1 MRIGEA
7 CAIFLEIDSDKYTPE
22 EKGLAIYEILKLPTH
37 MGITKDAMLKV
48 IRYLLELAYELPE
61 E

>member
-1 MRIGEA
+1 M
-7 CAIFLEIDSDKYTPE
+7 
-22 EKGLAIYEILKLPTH
+22 PTH